1 MSLPRANAV
10 DLADIPPPLA
20 PFHQLLQGVPFL
32 FFISGNWKPWTR
44 NKQTLWILQTSP
56 PPPTR
61 SLPPTASR
69 RAVSVLHF
77 WELETMD
84 KKQDPRRS
92 FESPKQVKGKKKRDL
107 KITCVP
113 IKQPVVNPTPPRN
126 LDSRTFI
133 TIGDKNFEVEADDL
147 VTISELGRGAY
158 GVVEK
163 VRHAQSGTIMAVK
176 RIRATVNT
184 QEQKRLLMDLDISM
198 RTVDCFYTVT
208 FYGALFR
215 EGDVWIC
222 MELMDTS
229 LDKFYKKVLEKMM
242 TIPEDIL
249 GKIAVSIVR
258 ALEHLHSKLSVIHR
272 DVKPSNVL
280 INKEGH
286 VKMCDF
292 GISGYLVDS
301 VAKTMDAGCK
311 PYMAP
316 ERINPELN
324 QKGYNVKS
332 DVWSLGITMIEMAI
346 LRFPYESWGT
356 PFQQLK
362 QVVEEPSPQLPA
374 DRFSKE
380 FVDFTA
386 QCLRKNPAERMNYLE
401 LMEHPFFT
409 LHNTK
414 ETDMASFVTEI
425 LGEDS

>member
-1 MSLPRANAV
+1 MTDAETEAQRGGQRSWELTALPDGCRLV
-10 DLADIPPPLA
+10 SSRGGP
-20 PFHQLLQGVPFL
+20 V
-32 FFISGNWKPWTR
+32 
-44 NKQTLWILQTSP
+44 
-56 PPPTR
+56 
-61 SLPPTASR
+61 PTARSPR
-69 RAVSVLHF
+69 TLSQPPRFSLSGKAKRKKDLRIACVS
-77 WELETMD
+77 
-84 KKQDPRRS
+84 KPPAPS
-92 FESPKQVKGKKKRDL
+92 
-107 KITCVP
+107 
-113 IKQPVVNPTPPRN
+113 PTPPRN

-133 TIGDKNFEVEADDL
+133 TIGDRNFEVEADDL

-176 RIRATVNT
+176 RIRATVNS
-184 QEQKRLLMDLDISM
+184 QEQKRLLMDLDVNM

-229 LDKFYKKVLEKMM
+229 LDKFYRKV
-242 TIPEDIL
+242 
-249 GKIAVSIVR
+249 VR

-374 DRFSKE
+374 DRFSPE

-386 QCLRKNPAERMNYLE
+386 QCLRKNPAERMSYLE

-409 LHNTK
+409 LHKAK
-414 ETDMASFVTEI
+414 ETDIAAFVTEI

>member
-1 MSLPRANAV
+1 MESTAPS
-10 DLADIPPPLA
+10 PPA
-20 PFHQLLQGVPFL
+20 GVP
-32 FFISGNWKPWTR
+32 
-44 NKQTLWILQTSP
+44 TSKGK
-56 PPPTR
+56 
-61 SLPPTASR
+61 SR
-69 RAVSVLHF
+69 R
-77 WELETMD
+77 
-84 KKQDPRRS
+84 KKDLRISCMSKPPAP
-92 FESPKQVKGKKKRDL
+92 SPTL
-107 KITCVP
+107 
-113 IKQPVVNPTPPRN
+113 PRN
-126 LDSRTFI
+126 LDSRAFI
-133 TIGDKNFEVEADDL
+133 TIGDRNFEVEADDL

-176 RIRATVNT
+176 RIRATVNS
-184 QEQKRLLMDLDISM
+184 QEQKRLLMDLDVNM

-229 LDKFYKKVLEKMM
+229 LDKFYRKVLDKGM

-249 GKIAVSIVR
+249 GEIAVSIVR

-362 QVVEEPSPQLPA
+362 QVAEGTGLAWV
-374 DRFSKE
+374 RFSGEGPKQWE
-380 FVDFTA
+380 DVDHQGLLSGPASTA
-386 QCLRKNPAERMNYLE
+386 PAQRAGNTGWSGL
-401 LMEHPFFT
+401 HPG
-409 LHNTK
+409 
-414 ETDMASFVTEI
+414 AAP
-425 LGEDS
+425 